1 MKKENRQIVEISQS
15 LENFKPAEIV
25 KLLDNYIIG
34 QEKAKR
40 LVAIALRN
48 RIRRKYVSE
57 NMKDEILP
65 KNILMIGPTG
75 VGKTEIARRIAQ
87 IIDAPFVKVEATKFT
102 ERGYVGRDVEYMIRA
117 LVNHSINLVKSRMRE
132 KLKDEIE
139 EEVLKY
145 LTKRVLNTLENNFSI
160 SDYAKNFEFSDKNGR
175 QKIKMKIKKD
185 IQNHNFDDFKIEV
198 KLKKKNTPFVALAEN
213 FPLMEESDELSSIFN
228 DMGIDTEE
236 TKILAVKEAR
246 EALFQEYMEE
256 KLDKDMAIDIGLKW
270 AQESGI
276 VFIDEID
283 KISDKS
289 RGIGPEVSREGVQRD
304 LLPIVEGTNVT
315 TRYGIVKTDHILFIA
330 AGAFHVCKPSDMIP
344 ELQGRFPIRV
354 ELNKLTKEDL
364 KRILVEPKNSLVK
377 QYKALLATEGITLE
391 FEKEA
396 YDKIVEIAYEINSR
410 LEDIGARRL
419 HTVMEY
425 LLEEISFNASDL
437 KEKKQLITK
446 EYVEKRLSSIIKD
459 NDLTQYIL

>member
-1 MKKENRQIVEISQS
+1 MRKENNEIVKISQS
-15 LENFKPAEIV
+15 LDSFKPTEIV

-48 RIRRKYVSE
+48 RIRRKYVPE
-57 NMKDEILP
+57 EMRDEILP

-145 LTKRVLNTLENNFSI
+145 LTKRVFSTLDENFSL
-160 SDYAKNFEFSDKNGR
+160 SDYGKKFRMSEKNGKH
-175 QKIKMKIKKD
+175 KIRNEIRKD
-185 IQNHNFDDFKIEV
+185 IQSHNLDDLTIEV
-198 KLKKKNTPFVALAEN
+198 KLKKKNTPFISIPEN
-213 FPLMEESDELSSIFN
+213 LPVIDDSEELTSFFN
-228 DMGIDTEE
+228 DMGLETEE
-236 TKILAVKEAR
+236 TKVLTVKEAK
-246 EALFQEYMEE
+246 EALFQQYMEE
-256 KLDKDMAIDIGLKW
+256 KLDKDMAIEIGLKW
-270 AQESGI
+270 AQEAGI

-289 RGIGPEVSREGVQRD
+289 KAIGPEVSREGVQRD

-354 ELNKLTKEDL
+354 ELSKLTKEDL
-364 KRILVEPKNSLVK
+364 KRILIEPKNSLIK
-377 QYKALLATEGITLE
+377 QYKALLATEGITIE
-391 FEKEA
+391 FEDDA

-410 LEDIGARRL
+410 HEDIGARRL

-425 LLEEISFNASDL
+425 LLEEVSFYASEL
-437 KEKKQLITK
+437 KDKKQVITK
-446 EYVEKRLSSIIKD
+446 DYVEKRLSSIIKD